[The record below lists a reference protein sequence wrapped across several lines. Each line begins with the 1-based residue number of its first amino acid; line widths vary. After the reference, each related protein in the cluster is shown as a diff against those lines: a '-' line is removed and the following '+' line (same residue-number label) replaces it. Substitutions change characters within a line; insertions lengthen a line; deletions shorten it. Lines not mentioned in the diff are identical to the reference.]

1 MYLKQLS
8 VFVDNK
14 PGALYAPCSVLA
26 EAGINLSTIF
36 LADTKDFGILRIITK
51 ETEKALKVLRE
62 SNFAVKSTDV
72 LAIEIEDAPGAL
84 SRILKTLEQKGL
96 NVSYMYAG
104 TGTAG
109 KPVMIFR
116 FDDTDQ
122 ALEKLQGTDCPIITS
137 EQFFAR

>member
-14 PGALYAPCSVLA
+14 PGALYTPCNAQA

-51 ETEKALKVLRE
+51 DTEKALTVLRE
-62 SNFAVKSTDV
+62 HNFAAKLTDV
-72 LAIEIEDAPGAL
+72 LAVEIDDVPGAL
-84 SRILKTLEQKGL
+84 SKVLKTMESKGL
-96 NVSYMYAG
+96 NVLYMYAAM
-104 TGTAG
+104 GTAG

-116 FDDTDQ
+116 FDDADQ
-122 ALEKLQGTDCPIITS
+122 ALEKLQNSGCSIINS